1 MVHNKLNIINAM
13 VRKLT
18 KMEERMDK
26 GLLLQEIVQ
35 TTKKDQHNGLTNNE
49 KLKVEALPFKGSYE
63 TLFNDFVTCNYI
75 RGYN

>member
-1 MVHNKLNIINAM
+1 
-13 VRKLT
+13 
-18 KMEERMDK
+18 MDK
-26 GLLLQEIVQ
+26 GLLLQERVQ
-35 TTKKDQHNGLTNNE
+35 TTKNDQHNGLTNNE